1 MKKNSIVVIGMM
13 GLILLAAN
21 NSALSKKKITARQI
35 LENVHQKVESIR
47 TLVADFEE
55 TFHWVMIDEKQTFSG
70 KLFIGEG
77 DKFRLQTAEQ
87 VIVSDGKT
95 LWTYDAGKKQ
105 VLIDNVNQSGDDLLP
120 RRLLLKFQKNYQAS
134 LLNEETIDGR
144 PCYVLELVSK
154 SEDVFIPKMTVWIDT
169 QTWLTKKLRYED
181 VNQNVTTY
189 RLRKIKINQKIPE
202 EIFHYKIPLNV
213 QVIDMR
219 DQ

>member
-1 MKKNSIVVIGMM
+1 MKKNRAIIL
-13 GLILLAAN
+13 GLTGVILLTATVSGLA
-21 NSALSKKKITARQI
+21 KKKLTAEKI
-35 LENVHQKVESIR
+35 LEKVHQRVETIR

-70 KLFIGEG
+70 KLYIGEG

-120 RRLLLKFQKNYQAS
+120 RRLLLKFQKNYHAR
-134 LLNEETIDGR
+134 LLKEETIDGK
-144 PCYVLELVSK
+144 PCYVLELISK
-154 SEDVFIPKMTVWIDT
+154 SEDVFIPKMTVWIDKK
-169 QTWLTKKLRYED
+169 TWLTKKLRYED

-202 EIFHYKIPLNV
+202 DIFHYKIPPNI

-219 DQ
+219 AE